1 MTLSV
6 ILASSLGLGLASEF
20 ARAQTL
26 IPTAGVIAMENLDH
40 DLRQSDSPERR
51 VALLLE
57 RARYLGDYEA
67 LHAARAWLPKAQ
79 GNEHAV
85 LAVRVQLAAHEFR
98 DARRLLDGM
107 AARVATEARFWLLR
121 AALEVATGGA
131 QRVLS
136 ELEHR
141 AASTHDVA
149 TYCTLATAYAAL
161 ERWEE
166 ADAAYEE
173 ARSRLRT
180 THPFPYAWI
189 AFSRGRLWAEP
200 GAGGDPERGEHF
212 YDEAIALL
220 PSFVPAGI
228 HKAELEVARGDYARA
243 ATRLQSLLHI
253 SREPE
258 ALALL
263 AVALRG
269 KGEASASEEARAAAQ
284 ARFHELLRK
293 ERSAVTSHAIE
304 FFKDAGRD
312 SALARQLETEWTAR
326 SGMQPEIGAH

>member
-6 ILASSLGLGLASEF
+6 MLIASLGLKSEF
-20 ARAQTL
+20 TKAETL
-26 IPTAGVIAMENLDH
+26 VPTAGAIAMENLDH

-51 VALLLE
+51 IALLLE

-79 GNEHAV
+79 GNDQAL
-85 LAVRVQLAAHEFR
+85 LAVRVQLAAHEFN
-98 DARRLLDGM
+98 DARRLLDAM
-107 AARVATEARFWLLR
+107 DPRAATEARAWLLR

-141 AASTHDVA
+141 ASSTPDVA

-161 ERWEE
+161 GRHED
-166 ADAAYEE
+166 ADEAYEQ
-173 ARSRLRT
+173 ARSQLRT

-189 AFSRGRLWAEP
+189 AFSRGRLWAER

-228 HKAELEVARGDYARA
+228 HKAELEVARGEHAHA
-243 ATRLQSLLHI
+243 VTRLERLLHV
-253 SREPE
+253 SSEPE

-269 KGEASASEEARAAAQ
+269 MGEAAASEEALAAAQ

-293 ERSAVTSHAIE
+293 ERSAVTSHAIA
-304 FFKDAGRD
+304 FFRDEGGD
-312 SALARQLETEWTAR
+312 SALAQQLEIEWAAR
-326 SGMQPEIGAH
+326 HGVQSDVGPQ